1 ITVNSI
7 SPTVN
12 TTGSLSPDG
21 TYKIDDVVML
31 TVTFD
36 QTVTVDE
43 SGGSPTLWLETGDT
57 DREAV
62 YDSGSGSNT
71 LAFTYTVA
79 AGDHSADLDY
89 VSATAL
95 SLNGATIRNAAADDA
110 VLTLPAVGGS
120 NSIAGQHG
128 IVIDGVAPAA
138 PSRPLLYTDDDS
150 GASGSDHITK
160 VTAPRFTGTAE
171 AGSTVRL
178 YDTDGVT
185 ELGQAVATEGNW
197 TITSSE
203 LSEGTHTLTAVATDA
218 AGNRGEASEERIVVI
233 DITAPAKPAV
243 PDLAPASDNGES
255 DMDNITNLTDLTLQ
269 GAAGSVEAD
278 AALHAR
284 STLDGGLTGG
294 TANADGSWS
303 FDVTALA
310 EGTHQLQ
317 VSATDAAGNTSA
329 YSDGLTVMIDVTA
342 PTGHGVSF
350 DDGAINGAEAV
361 STGFTFASAEVGAD
375 YSYTIVSSGGGTPVT
390 GTGTLATATD
400 PIGSIDVSG
409 LSDGPQAFAVTATD
423 AEGQDAVAVADAVT

>member
-203 LSEGTHTLTAVATDA
+203 LSEGTHTLTAIATDA
-218 AGNRGEASEERIVVI
+218 AGNPGEASAERIVVI

-243 PDLAPASDNGES
+243 PDLAPASDSGES
-255 DMDNITNLTDLTLQ
+255 NTDNITNLTDLTLQ
-269 GAAGSVEAD
+269 GAAGSVEANT
-278 AALHAR
+278 ALHAR
-284 STLDGGLTGG
+284 SALDGGLTGG

-303 FDVTALA
+303 FDVLALA
-310 EGTHQLQ
+310 EGTHELQ
-317 VSATDAAGNTSA
+317 INATDAAGNTSV
-329 YSDGLTVMIDVTA
+329 YSDAVTVVIDATA
-342 PTGHGVSF
+342 PDGHSVGF
-350 DDGAINGAEAV
+350 DDDAINATEAA
-361 STGFTFASAEVGAD
+361 SIGFSFSDAEVGTG
-375 YSYTIVSSGGGTPVT
+375 YSYTIASSGGGTPVT
-390 GTGTLATATD
+390 GNGTIATTTD
-400 PIGSIDVSG
+400 PISGIDVSG
-409 LSDGPQAFAVTATD
+409 ISDGTLTLSVMVMD
-423 AEGQDAVAVADAVT
+423 AAGNSASA